1 MSYSWE
7 WPLCFWIS
15 KPKIRKELGF
25 LIFIDM
31 NPNDNNNNQTTKM
44 EWKNIYKKCK
54 VLWPMKNV
62 YKFPVYV
69 SMLWE
74 KKIVYILYLIS
85 YVQCSCWLS
94 LLIHCLLKSL
104 RTFYLRKTL
113 AQKLWNVHVTKYG
126 DHCSQLSTGS
136 NCWVTLVN
144 CGGLGKEEGVFFIFI
159 VFLSPFGSFWNSGWW
174 NHGEIDWNV
183 ADGFWNHFLEIS
195 WKFLDLILVI
205 VAVATRMSRTSWNR
219 GKNWRQIMVSCSK
232 WA

>member
-1 MSYSWE
+1 
-7 WPLCFWIS
+7 
-15 KPKIRKELGF
+15 
-25 LIFIDM
+25 M
-31 NPNDNNNNQTTKM
+31 NPNDDNNNQTTKWNGKIFTKNAKCYGQ
-44 EWKNIYKKCK
+44 WKMFISESFG
-54 VLWPMKNV
+54 L
-62 YKFPVYV
+62 FPVYV

-85 YVQCSCWLS
+85 YVQCFCWLS

-126 DHCSQLSTGS
+126 DHYSQLSTGS
-136 NCWVTLVN
+136 NCWVTERLSGTVWVTMMN
-144 CGGLGKEEGVFFIFI
+144 WLKGFYGLGKEEGVFFIFI
-159 VFLSPFGSFWNSGWW
+159 VFFIPIWKLLETWLMKSWW
-174 NHGEIDWNV
+174 NWLECGRW
-183 ADGFWNHFLEIS
+183 FWNHFLEIS

-205 VAVATRMSRTSWNR
+205 VAVATRMSKTPWNR